1 MVVKMVVR
9 PIAKLSETLIRSR
22 LVHRRGLS
30 DAPSMTPYSYR
41 SARSPRQRRV
51 NALGQG
57 QNGSCLDLR
66 TGQAPVGPRNRHRWL
81 LGRDPSSDALAN
93 ESLAALDPPTGPA
106 SQPRGRRF
114 KSSPRYNETP
124 SRGQVLVNSDQALIS
139 SLAIR

>member
-22 LVHRRGLS
+22 PVHRRGPS

-41 SARSPRQRRV
+41 SARSPRQRSV

-66 TGQAPVGPRNRHRWL
+66 LAKL
-81 LGRDPSSDALAN
+81 LSGLRIDIDGFSA
-93 ESLAALDPPTGPA
+93 
-106 SQPRGRRF
+106 
-114 KSSPRYNETP
+114 ETHKTTP
-124 SRGQVLVNSDQALIS
+124 
-139 SLAIR
+139 